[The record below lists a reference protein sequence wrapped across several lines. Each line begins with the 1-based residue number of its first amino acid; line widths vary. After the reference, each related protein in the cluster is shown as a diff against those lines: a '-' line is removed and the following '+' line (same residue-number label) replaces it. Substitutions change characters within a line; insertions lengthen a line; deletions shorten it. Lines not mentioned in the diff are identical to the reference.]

1 MNIPVYTPDLSG
13 NERNYVVDAVES
25 GWISSIGPYV
35 DRFEKS
41 LAELTGFDHV
51 IAVCNGTVALH
62 LALHCHDIGPG
73 DEVIVPTFTYI
84 ASVNTIAQ
92 TGAIPVFADV
102 RSSDWLIDPA
112 DIERRITPRTKA
124 IMPVHLYSGLCDP
137 EVNAIARRHGLAIIE
152 DCAEALGSFRSGL
165 HSGRSGDVATFS
177 FFGNKTVTTGEGGAV
192 ATDNAVLA
200 ARMRKVK
207 GQGQSLTRRY
217 WHDELGFNYRMTN
230 IAAAIGVAQLER
242 FEDIVTR
249 KQMIA
254 AAYRHNL
261 ADFPVVFQAPSPDVV
276 SNEWLISLLL
286 PEGCDRD
293 AIMAAM
299 AVEGVDSR
307 PVFYCAHQMP
317 MYLRNE
323 SFPNAE
329 AISARGISLPSY
341 PGLSE
346 GDVVKVCGVLKAVCS

>member
-1 MNIPVYTPDLSG
+1 MSIPVYTPDLTG
-13 NERNYVVDAVES
+13 NERKYVLDAVES
-25 GWISSIGPYV
+25 GWISSIGVYV
-35 DRFEKS
+35 DRFEQS
-41 LAELTGFDHV
+41 LVNLTGFEHV

-62 LALHCHDIGPG
+62 LALHCNNIGPG

-102 RSSDWLIDPA
+102 RESDWLLDPA
-112 DIERRITPRTKA
+112 DLERRITPRTKA

-152 DCAEALGSFRSGL
+152 DCAEALGSSRSGV
-165 HSGRSGDVATFS
+165 HAGRTGDVATFS
-177 FFGNKTVTTGEGGAV
+177 FFGNKTITTGEGGAV
-192 ATDNAVLA
+192 ATDNAELA

-207 GQGQSLTRRY
+207 GQGQSLNRRY

-242 FEDIVTR
+242 FDDIVGR
-249 KQMIA
+249 KRAIA
-254 AAYRHNL
+254 AAYRRHL
-261 ADFPVVFQAPSPDVV
+261 ADSAVVFQSPAPDVV

-293 AIMAAM
+293 AVMARMAAN
-299 AVEGVDSR
+299 GVDSR
-307 PVFYCAHQMP
+307 PVFYCAHHMP
-317 MYLRNE
+317 MYLRDE
-323 SFPNAE
+323 HFPRAE
-329 AISARGISLPSY
+329 AIAARGISLPSY
-341 PGLSE
+341 PGLSDD
-346 GDVVKVCGVLKAVCS
+346 DVAQVCAVLKAACG